1 MGALRGPTLSVLFMG
16 GLMFGVLLM
25 GVFCGRVLPGGVA
38 AVLFRVL
45 LMGVTKS
52 YVGSADGG
60 LRPI

>member
-1 MGALRGPTLSVLFMG
+1 
-16 GLMFGVLLM
+16 MFGVLLM